1 MRLDE
6 LPWDKVN
13 NKTWPRVAQITPN
26 AIIWQHKSDGYMVAI
41 YTYRAAYDSLGV
53 ITRTPRDNEH
63 RCYGKHSEL
72 LEAFEAQSIVYFAIQ
87 QYAGQ
92 NDAA

>member
-6 LPWDKVN
+6 LPWDTVSN
-13 NKTWPRVAQITPN
+13 NTWPRAAQITPN
-26 AIIWQHKSDGYMVAI
+26 AIIWQHESGGYMVAI
-41 YTYRAAYDSLGV
+41 YTYRTAYDNQGV
-53 ITRTPRDNEH
+53 ITRAPGDNEY
-63 RCYGKHSEL
+63 RRYGTPSEVIDAL
-72 LEAFEAQSIVYFAIQ
+72 EAQSIVHYAIQ

>member
-6 LPWDKVN
+6 LPWDTVN
-13 NKTWPRVAQITPN
+13 NNTWPRAAQITPN
-26 AIIWQHKSDGYMVAI
+26 AIIWEHKSGGYMVAI
-41 YTYRAAYDSLGV
+41 YTYRAAYASDGV
-53 ITRTPRDNEH
+53 ITRTPGDNEY
-63 RCYGKHSEL
+63 RRYGTHGEL
-72 LEAFEAQSIVYFAIQ
+72 LGALEAQSIVHYAIQ

>member
-13 NKTWPRVAQITPN
+13 NETWPRAAQITPN
-26 AIIWQHKSDGYMVAI
+26 AIIWQYKSGGYMVGI
-41 YTYRAAYDSLGV
+41 YTYRAAYDSRGI
-53 ITRTPRDNEH
+53 ITRTPGDNEH
-63 RCYGKHSEL
+63 RRYGNRGEL
-72 LEAFEAQSIVYFAIQ
+72 LEAFEAQSIVHYAIQ